1 MWNDE
6 SGKRDV
12 HTTGFGIIDVSI
24 GGGRQHWALVL
35 DGREQAHL
43 LMIHQASLVIYQCC
57 RPGMMEGGKREVHTM
72 DLCII
77 DVSIGGGWQHWAQ

>member
-35 DGREQAHL
+35 DGGEQAHL
-43 LMIHQASLVIYQCC
+43 LMIHQALVHVSLMY
-57 RPGMMEGGKREVHTM
+57 REA
-72 DLCII
+72 
-77 DVSIGGGWQHWAQ
+77 VSSGTWRSVCVG